1 MHALHVLTPPP
12 TPRLCGIFVRS
23 LNCSF
28 QIYSSQKKRGSVQQ
42 ERDCFT
48 SRPCKKRGDL
58 KNSHIQT
65 ELSSA
70 PFYFTGLWM
79 TYNVHY
85 LENVFLLQLIIPH
98 FDKWMTIMSSLIY
111 EIED

>member
-1 MHALHVLTPPP
+1 
-12 TPRLCGIFVRS
+12 
-23 LNCSF
+23 
-28 QIYSSQKKRGSVQQ
+28 
-42 ERDCFT
+42 
-48 SRPCKKRGDL
+48 
-58 KNSHIQT
+58 
-65 ELSSA
+65 
-70 PFYFTGLWM
+70 M

>member
-1 MHALHVLTPPP
+1 M
-12 TPRLCGIFVRS
+12 
-23 LNCSF
+23 
-28 QIYSSQKKRGSVQQ
+28 
-42 ERDCFT
+42 
-48 SRPCKKRGDL
+48 DL

-65 ELSSA
+65 ELSS
-70 PFYFTGLWM
+70 PPCYFTGLWM

-111 EIED
+111 ETED